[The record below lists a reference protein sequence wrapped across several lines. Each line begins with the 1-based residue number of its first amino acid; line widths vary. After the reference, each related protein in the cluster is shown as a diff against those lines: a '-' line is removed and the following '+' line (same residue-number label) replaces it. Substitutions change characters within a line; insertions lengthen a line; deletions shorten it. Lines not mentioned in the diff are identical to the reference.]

1 MLRRFT
7 ESPEGLDRKLSV
19 HYYSRMRFI
28 TNLLPQ
34 LRAASTAQPPK
45 LSRVV
50 SVLGTGDEDKLVLD
64 DLDLK
69 THFSSRNCLR
79 HSVTMTSLM
88 LEAFAKK
95 EPTISFV
102 HSYPG
107 AVMTNAGRDLGKL
120 LNYGIKLLFILMNP
134 WTVGLVESGERYL
147 YDVTVAAYPPACAK
161 GSGAV
166 IAAADAQAGV
176 EIAKGSDGTAGSGA
190 YLLNWDGKVQS
201 QSLGLMKDYRDGGVQ
216 QKVWEHTM
224 EMFEKIAQ
232 QNNVDETASC
242 TPK

>member
-1 MLRRFT
+1 MVNAKKVA

-28 TNLLPQ
+28 TNLLSQ

-45 LSRVV
+45 LSRVI
-50 SVLGTGDEDKLVLD
+50 SILGTGEEDKLILD

-69 THFSSRNCLR
+69 THFSLRNCVR
-79 HSVTMTSLM
+79 HSVTMTSLA

-107 AVMTNAGRDLGKL
+107 VVMTNVGRNFGTLVNHGLKF
-120 LNYGIKLLFILMNP
+120 LFIFIKP
-134 WTVGLVESGERYL
+134 WTVNLVESGERHL
-147 YDVTVAAYPPACAK
+147 YDVTAAAYPPACARDI
-161 GSGAV
+161 GV
-166 IAAADAQAGV
+166 VVAAADAQEGV

-201 QSLGLMKDYRDGGVQ
+201 QSLGLMKEYREGGVQ
-216 QKVWEHTM
+216 RKVWEHTM
-224 EMFEKIAQ
+224 EMFEKIEK
-232 QNNVDETASC
+232 QNGVEGAA
-242 TPK
+242 